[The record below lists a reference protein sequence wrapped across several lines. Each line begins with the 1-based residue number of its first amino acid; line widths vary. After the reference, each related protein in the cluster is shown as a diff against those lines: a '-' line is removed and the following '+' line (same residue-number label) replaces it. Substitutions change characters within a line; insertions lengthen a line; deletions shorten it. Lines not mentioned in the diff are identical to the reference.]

1 MYFLHKSI
9 LEYQSRKVGGH
20 ELQLGGLRNV
30 SFTNLVADLAET
42 EREVSCF
49 NK

>member
-9 LEYQSRKVGGH
+9 LEYQSIKVGCN
-20 ELQLGGLRNV
+20 ELQRRGLLNA
-30 SFTNLVADLAET
+30 SFTNLVADLGET
-42 EREVSCF
+42 EREVVGL

>member
-9 LEYQSRKVGGH
+9 LEYQSRKFGGH
-20 ELQLGGLRNV
+20 ELQQGGLLNV
-30 SFTNLVADLAET
+30 SFTNLASDLGET
-42 EREVSCF
+42 DMEVSCF